1 MGAWAADNFGNDFAL
16 DLVLELCQGGTP
28 AVVQTALERII
39 EDGKPRRP
47 SLIGRLFGRRPAEP
61 YPDADVAMEALAAAE
76 IVACWRGHPPHEL
89 PEGLGEWI
97 EQHRDAYRPELA
109 QLARQAVVVVK
120 TVSELKDCWEEADP
134 TEWYAVIADLERR
147 LADGPPASPR

>member
-1 MGAWAADNFGNDFAL
+1 MGTWAADNFGNDVAL
-16 DLVLELCQGGTP
+16 DLVLVLCKGGTP
-28 AVVQTALERII
+28 VTVRAALERII

-61 YPDADVAMEALAAAE
+61 YPDADVAMETLVAAE
-76 IVACWRGHPPHEL
+76 IVACWLGHPPREL

-120 TVSELKDCWEEADP
+120 TVSELKDCWKESVA
-134 TEWYAVIADLERR
+134 TEWYAVIEDLERR
-147 LADGPPASPR
+147 LVDHGSSSH